1 MLHRLSA
8 RVRRRSLFGAL
19 GAGVAASLVL
29 AGCGDRPEP
38 AGAGGPW
45 RVRVLTGAGFQ
56 PWEAYLDL
64 AQKRGWWAEAGLE
77 VEVLPGEGTGRNLAL
92 LTAGQADVAALD
104 PAAVF
109 IEYERG
115 TSGCVLC
122 CQLHSNVL
130 ASVMAAQSSGIRRLR
145 DLEGRRVAVLQG
157 GTNTQLFPG
166 LARVAGFD
174 AERVELVP
182 LELPFFPHLAAGR
195 VDASLEFVP
204 SRFAVEQAVGEPVV
218 VIPYADWLP
227 ELPGLALGVTAE
239 TARERPEMVRA
250 FNQVA
255 TRAMQQSVA
264 APEEAAAAMAEA
276 RENVDPQVV
285 AAALADLAP
294 YIRAEEL
301 GPVDQVRCTQTIALL
316 QGLGLLGDNPQ
327 VGGHL
332 DEILAADLA

>member
-1 MLHRLSA
+1 
-8 RVRRRSLFGAL
+8 
-19 GAGVAASLVL
+19 
-29 AGCGDRPEP
+29 
-38 AGAGGPW
+38 
-45 RVRVLTGAGFQ
+45 
-56 PWEAYLDL
+56 
-64 AQKRGWWAEAGLE
+64 
-77 VEVLPGEGTGRNLAL
+77 
-92 LTAGQADVAALD
+92 
-104 PAAVF
+104 
-109 IEYERG
+109 
-115 TSGCVLC
+115 
-122 CQLHSNVL
+122 LHSNVL
-130 ASVMAAQSSGIRRLR
+130 ASVMAAESSGIRRLR

-204 SRFAVEQAVGEPVV
+204 SRFAVEQAVGEPLV

-264 APEEAAAAMAEA
+264 APEEAAAMAEA
-276 RENVDPQVV
+276 RERTSTRRWSPPRWPIWPRTSALRGWGGWTRCGVRRRSRCCKGTTFVV
-285 AAALADLAP
+285 SDAQPTTRSRAATQASGYSRSRYTTDCH
-294 YIRAEEL
+294 RRRSRHDHAE
-301 GPVDQVRCTQTIALL
+301 G
-316 QGLGLLGDNPQ
+316 
-327 VGGHL
+327 
-332 DEILAADLA
+332 